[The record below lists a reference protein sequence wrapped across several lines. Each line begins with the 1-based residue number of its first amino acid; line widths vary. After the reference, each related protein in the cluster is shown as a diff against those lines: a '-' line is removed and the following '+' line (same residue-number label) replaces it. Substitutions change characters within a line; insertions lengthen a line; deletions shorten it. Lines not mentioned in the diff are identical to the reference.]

1 MAKRSTPDGGPLE
14 LATGVLADRL
24 SWLVGGAVRDRLR
37 GGELPVDLDIVVEG
51 DVESAA
57 RLLARRVPAHAFPL
71 STAFGA
77 WRVVARDASWHIDV
91 NPLRGGAIESDL
103 ALRDFTVNAIAQS
116 LAGGELIDPL
126 GGVADL
132 AARRLR
138 LARADA
144 LEADPLRALRLVRL
158 ACELD
163 LSPDAGAA
171 AAARRAAPRLGD
183 VAAERIYGEL
193 LRIVMSDRAVA
204 GIRMLGELSL
214 SASVLPELDALRDV
228 SQSAF
233 HHLDVFEH
241 TLAVLGEV
249 VALDADAWA
258 VLGAEHRESI
268 AALLDEPLADEVTR
282 GVGLRFG
289 ALLHDI
295 AKPQARTVAAGGQVR
310 FPAHDE
316 LGAREA
322 HALLGRLRAAERMR
336 AHVAALTLHHLRLGF
351 LVDAAPLSRADLYA
365 YLSACGAVAADVT
378 LLSIADRFA
387 TRGERS
393 EEMVAAHLALARSVT
408 GEALRWHRQGPPA
421 APLRGD
427 ELVAEL
433 GIAPGPLVGQLL
445 ADLSRARFTGEVVT
459 RADAIAY
466 ARSRR
471 A

>member
-183 VAAERIYGEL
+183 VAASYC
-193 LRIVMSDRAVA
+193 
-204 GIRMLGELSL
+204 
-214 SASVLPELDALRDV
+214 
-228 SQSAF
+228 
-233 HHLDVFEH
+233 
-241 TLAVLGEV
+241 
-249 VALDADAWA
+249 
-258 VLGAEHRESI
+258 ES
-268 AALLDEPLADEVTR
+268 
-282 GVGLRFG
+282 
-289 ALLHDI
+289 
-295 AKPQARTVAAGGQVR
+295 
-310 FPAHDE
+310 
-316 LGAREA
+316 
-322 HALLGRLRAAERMR
+322 
-336 AHVAALTLHHLRLGF
+336 
-351 LVDAAPLSRADLYA
+351 S
-365 YLSACGAVAADVT
+365 
-378 LLSIADRFA
+378 
-387 TRGERS
+387 
-393 EEMVAAHLALARSVT
+393 
-408 GEALRWHRQGPPA
+408 
-421 APLRGD
+421 
-427 ELVAEL
+427 
-433 GIAPGPLVGQLL
+433 
-445 ADLSRARFTGEVVT
+445 
-459 RADAIAY
+459 
-466 ARSRR
+466 
-471 A
+471 